1 MARLII
7 LRLLDSYFRHRWLNL
22 LPIVLMI
29 GLASASFTLAE
40 PEYVSRGRLY
50 VQKASLLSSLTQ
62 IPSDGYSWRTPTQI
76 ALSEFQ
82 ELV

>member
-40 PEYVSRGRLY
+40 PEFVSRGRLY
-50 VQKASLLSSLTQ
+50 VQKAARYCLRLRSSPARG
-62 IPSDGYSWRTPTQI
+62 IPGAPPRISP
-76 ALSEFQ
+76 
-82 ELV
+82 

>member
-40 PEYVSRGRLY
+40 PEFVSRGRLY
-50 VQKASLLSSLTQ
+50 VQKAALLPSLTQ
-62 IPSDGYSWRTPTQI
+62 LPARGTPGAPPQI
-76 ALSEFQ
+76 LP
-82 ELV
+82 